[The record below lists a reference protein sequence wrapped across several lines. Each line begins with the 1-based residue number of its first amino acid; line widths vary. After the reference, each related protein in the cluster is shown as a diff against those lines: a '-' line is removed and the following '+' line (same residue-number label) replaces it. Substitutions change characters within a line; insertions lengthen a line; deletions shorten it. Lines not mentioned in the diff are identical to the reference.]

1 MQDVIVDPTKLLTA
15 ALSNQKIRRMV
26 VINIASV
33 ATLLQQ
39 QPEGQPPKDILQGLN
54 TGGGVEDIPFLQAN
68 ANVAT
73 VFATFWIETIQGATP
88 DADFLQLQYVQTVL
102 LDFPVI
108 TPGNPPPPPLS
119 WPHVSVATLQKTFG
133 GQ

>member
-1 MQDVIVDPTKLLTA
+1 MQDVILDPTKLLTA
-15 ALSNQKIRRMV
+15 ALSNQVIKKMV

-33 ATLLQQ
+33 PSLLQQ
-39 QPEGQPPKDILQGLN
+39 QTEGQPPKDILQGSN
-54 TGGGVEDIPFLQAN
+54 TGGGVEDIPFLKTN

-73 VFATFWIETIQGATP
+73 VFATFWIETIEGATP

-102 LDFPVI
+102 LDFPVV
-108 TPGNPPPPPLS
+108 TPGNPPGATLS

>member
-1 MQDVIVDPTKLLTA
+1 VIE
-15 ALSNQKIRRMV
+15 SMV
-26 VINIASV
+26 VINIATVPS
-33 ATLLQQ
+33 LLQQ
-39 QPEGQPPKDILQGLN
+39 QTEGLPPKDILAGHN
-54 TGGGVEDIPFLQAN
+54 TGGGVEDIPFLQTN

-73 VFATFWIETIQGATP
+73 VFATFWIEKIQGATP
-88 DADFLQLQYVQTVL
+88 ETGFMQLQYVQTVF

-108 TPGNPPPPPLS
+108 TPGNPPGALLS